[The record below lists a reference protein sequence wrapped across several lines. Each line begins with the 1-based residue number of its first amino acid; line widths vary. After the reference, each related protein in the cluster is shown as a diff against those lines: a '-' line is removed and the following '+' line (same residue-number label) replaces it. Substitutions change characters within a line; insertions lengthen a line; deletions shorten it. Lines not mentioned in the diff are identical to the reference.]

1 MKRAI
6 ALAVFFAVAGGFA
19 GRALAEPQ
27 PKMEEALRLLREA
40 KGHLE
45 QATHDKGGHRAKAI
59 EHVNE
64 AIREVEEGIRFDDRH
79 DEHHEGRH

>member
-19 GRALAEPQ
+19 GKALAEPQ
-27 PKMEEALRLLREA
+27 PKMEEALRLLRDA
-40 KGHLE
+40 KGVLE
-45 QATHDKGGHRAKAI
+45 KASHDKGGHRAKAI

-64 AIREVEEGIRFDDRH
+64 AIKEVEEGIKFDDKH
-79 DEHHEGRH
+79 